1 MSRIASVGLLVLG
14 AACDLPLLMIEIE
27 APETCITRVVD
38 VDPTTMLAGVSGIDE
53 LPSEMAANLTGQLGT
68 TFELEDNLVELPEEA
83 KDLLD
88 LDVQLKLVR
97 ITALAPNET
106 ALDQV
111 NALSFTV
118 NPPPG
123 SGLEPKTLLA
133 LTSDPDAPS
142 GTPIEASGQEI
153 NLAEYLYAGQL
164 TFDYTIDAVID
175 VSVAWQAEVTTCVAV
190 RGYADASYDDIQAE
204 L

>member
-1 MSRIASVGLLVLG
+1 MNRIALVGLLVLG
-14 AACDLPLLMIEIE
+14 AACDFPLLLIEIE

-38 VDPTTMLAGVSGIDE
+38 VDPTTMAGISGIDE
-53 LPSEMAANLTGQLGT
+53 LPSEMAANLSGQLGT
-68 TFELEDNLVELPEEA
+68 TLELEDQLVELPEEA

-123 SGLEPKTLLA
+123 SGLAPKTLLA

-164 TFDYTIDAVID
+164 TFDYTVDAVID

-190 RGYADASYDDIQAE
+190 RGYAEASYDDIQAE